1 MNQLIRRS
9 ALPVMI
15 LLVLASCGTSQE
27 VNSSSGS
34 HGVAQAAAAPA
45 ANAAAPTTTTTA
57 PPAGVPLWD
66 LPVIG
71 EGISPMHG
79 PIKMNTVVYDN
90 SVYDSLGCI
99 SGFTWVF
106 DLNRAYDK
114 LTGTIGLD
122 DTSISQDN
130 VTVTIKGDNNAV
142 LNTTT
147 ATLGTVTPISI
158 NLAGQLRLRV
168 EVTSGNSLCV
178 PASDYGS
185 TLAIGNA
192 LLTKTAK

>member
-1 MNQLIRRS
+1 MNKRIRRS
-9 ALPVMI
+9 AVPVML
-15 LLVLASCGTSQE
+15 LLVLAACGTTQQ
-27 VNSSSGS
+27 VNSSTGTR
-34 HGVAQAAAAPA
+34 GVAHFASAA
-45 ANAAAPTTTTTA
+45 AAAPTTTTTA

-66 LPVIG
+66 LPTIG
-71 EGISPMHG
+71 EGIAPMHG

-90 SVYDSLGCI
+90 SVYDSLGCTT
-99 SGFTWVF
+99 GVLWVF

-122 DTSISQDN
+122 DTSVSKDN
-130 VTVTIKGDNNAV
+130 ITVTVKGDNDAV

-147 ATLGTVTPISI
+147 ATLGTTTPISI
-158 NLAGQLRLRV
+158 NLAGQLRLRI
-168 EVTSGNSLCV
+168 EVTAGNALCV
-178 PASDYGS
+178 PSSGYGS

>member
-15 LLVLASCGTSQE
+15 LLVLASCGTNQE
-27 VNSSSGS
+27 VNSSTGS
-34 HGVAQAAAAPA
+34 HGVAQVAAAHT
-45 ANAAAPTTTTTA
+45 AAAPTTTTTA
-57 PPAGVPLWD
+57 APAGVPLWD
-66 LPVIG
+66 LPTIG
-71 EGISPMHG
+71 EGIAPMHG

-99 SGFTWVF
+99 SGFIWVF

-122 DTSISQDN
+122 DTSVSKDN
-130 VTVTIKGDNNAV
+130 VTVTIKGDNDAV

-168 EVTSGNSLCV
+168 EVTAGSSLCV

>member
-9 ALPVMI
+9 ALPV
-15 LLVLASCGTSQE
+15 LLLLLLASCGTSQE
-27 VNSSSGS
+27 VNSSAGS
-34 HGVAQAAAAPA
+34 HSGAQFASAAATPATAP
-45 ANAAAPTTTTTA
+45 TTTA

-66 LPVIG
+66 LPTIG
-71 EGISPMHG
+71 EGIEPMHG

-90 SVYDSLGCI
+90 SVYDTLGCTA
-99 SGFTWVF
+99 GFTWVF

-122 DTSISQDN
+122 DTSVSKDN
-130 VTVTIKGDNNAV
+130 IKVTIKGDNDTV

-147 ATLGTVTPISI
+147 ATLGAVTPISI
-158 NLAGQLRLRV
+158 NLANQLRLRV
-168 EVTSGNSLCV
+168 EVTAGGGLCV